1 MGGIKRQALL
11 REERH
16 QRPAT
21 LADLLAQG
29 VDVFCWCN
37 RCSHNAVLPLQS
49 LLPVL
54 GPQCPVPEVGARLVC
69 TSCGCKDIA
78 TRPAWKGL
86 GQVTSHEPPA
96 PAPTPADSAPVD
108 PAPVETSEQEPD
120 PG

>member
-1 MGGIKRQALL
+1 MGGIKRQEIL
-11 REERH
+11 RVEAQ

-21 LADLLAQG
+21 LADLKAQG

-37 RCSHNAVLPLQS
+37 RCSHNAVLPLAS
-49 LLPVL
+49 LIPRL

-69 TSCGCKDIA
+69 SSCGARDVA

-96 PAPTPADSAPVD
+96 SAPAPMPAAEAED
-108 PAPVETSEQEPD
+108 
-120 PG
+120 